1 MNRREFAALA
11 ALAASAAILP
21 AVPFAAR
28 AATNAI
34 DATAFGALPGSPDDQ
49 SAAIQAA
56 LDAASA
62 ADGVLFL
69 PPGRYRVAN
78 LVLPERCRITGI
90 AGASVLVFGGGG
102 QFLSGRGCSIVR
114 IDAIVIDGMS
124 MPLGETVPGTL
135 HLADCADVGV
145 RSCRFTGSRQAAI
158 AFDRCGGRIEGNDI
172 DHAAAGMRLV
182 ESTGLTV
189 TGNAVTD
196 CGDNGILVHR
206 WSPGEDGTIVSGN
219 RVERIGAASGGTGP
233 YGNGINVYQAHGV
246 IVSGNRI
253 ADCAFTAVRA
263 NGASD
268 VTITD
273 NNCARLGETA
283 IYSEFAFEGAVI
295 ADNIVDTAASGISVA
310 NFIDGGRIATV
321 TGNIVRN
328 LTGRGP
334 YPADPPGFGN
344 GIYVE
349 ADSTVTGNVVDGGPL
364 AGIWLGWGPYLRNVI
379 ASGNVIRGTRFGIAV
394 SVVEGVGPVV
404 VTGNLIADAVEGGI
418 FGYRWAERATGDL
431 TGEDQVGPTLLL
443 GNNRL
448 G

>member
-11 ALAASAAILP
+11 ASAAMVPGLGARSALAAGAL
-21 AVPFAAR
+21 
-28 AATNAI
+28 
-34 DATAFGALPGSPDDQ
+34 DATLHGAIPGSPDDQ

-56 LDAASA
+56 LDVASA
-62 ADGVLFL
+62 EDVPLFL
-69 PPGRYRVAN
+69 PPGRYRVSS
-78 LVLPERCRITGI
+78 LILPQRCRIAGV
-90 AGASVLVFGGGG
+90 AGASILDYGGDGHLLAG
-102 QFLSGRGCSIVR
+102 QGCSVVR
-114 IDAIVIDGMS
+114 LDQLVIDGMDL
-124 MPLGETVPGTL
+124 PLGETVPGTL
-135 HLADCADVGV
+135 YLSDCADVAITA
-145 RSCRFTGSRQAAI
+145 CRFTGSTQAAI
-158 AFDRCGGRIEGNDI
+158 ALDRCGGRIAGNDI
-172 DHAAAGMRLV
+172 AGAAVGMRLV
-182 ESTGLTV
+182 ESAGMSV
-189 TGNAVTD
+189 TDNAVTD
-196 CGDNGILVHR
+196 CADNGILVHR

-253 ADCAFTAVRA
+253 SDCAFTAVRA
-263 NGASD
+263 NGASA
-268 VTITD
+268 VTISG

-295 ADNIVDTAASGISVA
+295 SNNLVDTAATGISVA
-310 NFIDGGRIATV
+310 NFIDGGRIASV

-364 AGIWLGWGPYLRNVI
+364 AGIWLGWGPYLRNVV

-394 SVVEGVGPVV
+394 SVVEGIGPV
-404 VTGNLIADAVEGGI
+404 TITANLIAGTAEGGI
-418 FGYRWAERATGDL
+418 FGYRWADRATEDL
-431 TGEDQVGPTLLL
+431 VNGASPNATLLL
-443 GNNRL
+443 SNNRL